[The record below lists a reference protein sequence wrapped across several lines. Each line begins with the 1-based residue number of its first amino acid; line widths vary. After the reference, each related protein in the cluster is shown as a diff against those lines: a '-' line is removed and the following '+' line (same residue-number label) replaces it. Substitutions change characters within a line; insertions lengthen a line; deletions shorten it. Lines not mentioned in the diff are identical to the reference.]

1 MSWRGYNE
9 GLSVKIIKK
18 FCQTG
23 LEVELN
29 RLSVKNYCNEV
40 DQMTWV
46 SCHGNPINL
55 SHLKVKPLISF
66 DTHIIVVPVPVWSLG
81 EWHYLPEKDTITPH
95 ITCWAELPVL
105 KSFRCGPAHWNFTS
119 LKEMEAAQ
127 SFYGNLQISFEFD
140 TSEIHFVKCR
150 KTNCTMLNYRNRK
163 FI

>member
-1 MSWRGYNE
+1 MSWKGYNE

-29 RLSVKNYCNEV
+29 RLSVKNYCNE
-40 DQMTWV
+40 DR
-46 SCHGNPINL
+46 SNDLGFL
-55 SHLKVKPLISF
+55 SRKSNQFVPSSVKLLISF
-66 DTHIIVVPVPVWSLG
+66 DTHIIVVPVPVWSFG

-105 KSFRCGPAHWNFTS
+105 KSFRCGPAHWNFAS
-119 LKEMEAAQ
+119 LKEMESAQ
-127 SFYGNLQISFEFD
+127 SFYGNLQISFAFD
-140 TSEIHFVKCR
+140 TSKIHFVKCR